1 MSMIRCCF
9 EPVEM
14 PEFLD
19 SFVKK
24 CTEGCCCGCC
34 SALRPR
40 YKRLVDNIFPVNP
53 EDGLVKSNM
62 EKLTFYS
69 LRSPEKL
76 DRIGEYLYQRASKDI
91 NRKRYKF
98 VEIAMEAMDLLLMAC
113 HAQILNLFVESFLR
127 MVQKLM
133 EDVNP
138 TLQIMATN
146 SFVRFANIEE
156 DTPSYHRRYDFF
168 ISKFSSMCYGNS
180 DDLELRDS
188 IRMAGIKGLQGV
200 IRKTVSDDLVEN
212 IWEKQHMEKIVP
224 SLLFNMQS
232 ASGSKAVDQEATPST
247 PPVLAESVLR
257 ELVSRASFGHIRA
270 VLKPL
275 LTHLDNHKLWVPNR
289 FAIDTFRIVMIS
301 IQPQYSYTVVETLMS
316 HLDQNLASSPKTRTS
331 LAVVLSKII
340 AIAAGESVGPSALD
354 IINNLLTHLKTSVST
369 QHESTPEETQYQEAL
384 INALGEF
391 ANHHPDY
398 QKIEI
403 MLFIMNTVPDPTKKN
418 KGDQLLQSILLK
430 SLLKVG
436 TQYRTVSFEKAFPV
450 SFLQPLLKMAR
461 AASVPIRVIVMQIF
475 QQLLD
480 RHQNQHLLNSLS
492 VSHYPTLTVEQA
504 SRSDILFTHKY
515 GAGILQA
522 ILDGMSQENHMEVLK
537 SSYNTA
543 GLMVVELAC
552 SETVQ
557 EFLLF
562 VLSIQQ
568 VAVAEVEL
576 SPKHRC
582 NLHSI
587 AITLLILIGRCT
599 GIGPLVEYAEKVIQS
614 RMEDASYLLPPLLDN
629 EKPAPSTLNT
639 NQPHLMIDK
648 LAVAECLQ
656 QAGLEHNRVQ
666 TGTPY
671 SLNQT
676 DMSAHRHSWVDTSA
690 ARNSIVDA
698 NYDAE
703 SVSSSPGVQ
712 KRSLPVDFNFES
724 MKRVLAE
731 PTEANKREAREKQAA
746 IGRTFRET
754 AFEDL
759 VRRTEPQ
766 HDVLQNKLNEIFN
779 SLSAERQIN
788 CGNQLMAAAG
798 ATVVDGANSKMNQQ
812 RPIYENNFP
821 ELFFY

>member
-1 MSMIRCCF
+1 MM
-9 EPVEM
+9 
-14 PEFLD
+14 
-19 SFVKK
+19 
-24 CTEGCCCGCC
+24 GCCGCC
-34 SALRPR
+34 QALRPR

-127 MVQKLM
+127 MVQKLL
-133 EDVNP
+133 EDINP

-168 ISKFSSMCYGNS
+168 ISKFSSMCYGNNE
-180 DDLELRDS
+180 DLELRDS

-232 ASGSKAVDQEATPST
+232 ESSEAKSVDQEATPST
-247 PPVLAESVLR
+247 PPVLAEAVLR

-275 LTHLDNHKLWVPNR
+275 LTHMDNHKLWVPNR

-403 MLFIMNTVPDPTKKN
+403 MLFIMNTVPDPSKKS
-418 KGDQLLQSILLK
+418 KGDQLLQNILLK

-461 AASVPIRVIVMQIF
+461 ASSVSIRVIVMQIF

-480 RHQNQHLLNSLS
+480 RHQNQHLLNVIS
-492 VSHYPTLTVEQA
+492 VNNYPTLTVEQP

-515 GAGILQA
+515 GSNILQA
-522 ILDGMSQENHMEVLK
+522 LIDGMSQENNMDILK

-543 GLMVVELAC
+543 CLMVIEIVC
-552 SETVQ
+552 GETVQ

-562 VLSIQQ
+562 VLGIQQ
-568 VAVAEVEL
+568 VAITEAEL

-587 AITLLILIGRCT
+587 AISLLILIGRCT
-599 GIGPLVEYAEKVIQS
+599 GIATLVEYAEKVIQA
-614 RMEDASYLLPPLLDN
+614 RMEDATYLLPPLMDN
-629 EKPAPSTLNT
+629 DKPAPSTLNT
-639 NQPHLMIDK
+639 NLPHLMIDK
-648 LAVAECLQ
+648 LAVVECLQ
-656 QAGLEHNRVQ
+656 QAGLEHSRVQ
-666 TGTPY
+666 TGSPY
-671 SLNQT
+671 SLNMT

-690 ARNSIVDA
+690 ARNSIIDA
-698 NYDAE
+698 NYNDIE
-703 SVSSSPGVQ
+703 SISSSPGVQ
-712 KRSLPVDFNFES
+712 KRSLALEYNFES

-731 PTEANKREAREKQAA
+731 PTEASKREAREKQAA

-759 VRRTEPQ
+759 VRRTEPK
-766 HDVLQNKLNEIFN
+766 HDVIQDKLNEIFN

-788 CGNQLMAAAG
+788 CGNQLMMSSSAAADTG
-798 ATVVDGANSKMNQQ
+798 KLNQQ

>member
-1 MSMIRCCF
+1 MS
-9 EPVEM
+9 
-14 PEFLD
+14 
-19 SFVKK
+19 
-24 CTEGCCCGCC
+24 CCGCC

-91 NRKRYKF
+91 YRKRYKF

-127 MVQKLM
+127 MVQKLL
-133 EDVNP
+133 EDTNP

-168 ISKFSSMCYGNS
+168 ISKFSSMCYGNN

-188 IRMAGIKGLQGV
+188 MRMAGIKGLQGV

-232 ASGSKAVDQEATPST
+232 TGGSKPVDHEAAPST
-247 PPVLAESVLR
+247 PPVLAEAVLR

-275 LTHLDNHKLWVPNR
+275 LTHLDLHKLWVPNL

-316 HLDQNLASSPKTRTS
+316 HLDQNLTSSPKTRTS

-403 MLFIMNTVPDPTKKN
+403 MLFIMNTVPDPSKKS
-418 KGDQLLQSILLK
+418 KGDQLLQNILLK

-461 AASVPIRVIVMQIF
+461 ASSVAIRVIVMQIF

-480 RHQNQHLLNSLS
+480 RHQNQHLLNAIS
-492 VSHYPTLTVEQA
+492 VGNYPTLTVEQA

-515 GAGILQA
+515 GSNILQA
-522 ILDGMSQENHMEVLK
+522 IIDGMSQENNLDVLK

-543 GLMVVELAC
+543 GLMVVEMAC
-552 SETVQ
+552 GETVQ

-562 VLSIQQ
+562 VLGVQQ
-568 VAVAEVEL
+568 VALTEAEL

-587 AITLLILIGRCT
+587 AIALLILIGRCT
-599 GIGPLVEYAEKVIQS
+599 AIGTIVEYAEKLIQA
-614 RMEDASYLLPPLLDN
+614 RKEEATYLLPPLLDN
-629 EKPAPSTLNT
+629 DRSAPSTLNT
-639 NQPHLMIDK
+639 NLPHLMIDK
-648 LAVAECLQ
+648 LAISECLQ
-656 QAGLEHNRVQ
+656 QAALEHTRVQ

-671 SLNQT
+671 SLHQS

-698 NYDAE
+698 NYNDVE

-712 KRSLPVDFNFES
+712 KRSLASEYNFES

-731 PTEANKREAREKQAA
+731 PTEASKRESREKQAA

-754 AFEDL
+754 AFDDL
-759 VRRTEPQ
+759 LRRTEPK
-766 HDVLQNKLNEIFN
+766 HDVIQNKLNEIFN
-779 SLSAERQIN
+779 SLSAERQIS
-788 CGNQLMAAAG
+788 CGSSQLAAIG
-798 ATVVDGANSKMNQQ
+798 ASAATGTADGGKLNQQ
-812 RPIYENNFP
+812 RPIYANNFP